1 MQQVYEIRGPWD
13 HGPVDVPLI
22 SLTIQHGRT
31 QEEARHRLE
40 AAVHEV
46 SAKFGAMLRRVEWAA
61 DRNRVRL
68 EGVGFW
74 VEMWVDAQA
83 VHATGDAP
91 ILGRLFGG
99 PLSSRLKE
107 IIEQT
112 FQKQLP

>member
-1 MQQVYEIRGPWD
+1 
-13 HGPVDVPLI
+13 VPLI
-22 SLTIQHGRT
+22 NLTIQHGRT
-31 QEEARHRLE
+31 REEARHRLD

-91 ILGRLFGG
+91 ILGQLFCGS
-99 PLSSRLKE
+99 LTSRLE
-107 IIEQT
+107 HIIEQT
-112 FQKQLP
+112 FQKRLP